1 MRTPSNRIFSGSR
14 CSMVVVTT
22 MTLISLFAC
31 QGKNSD
37 QLSDEVSPQFDQVKS
52 QQLGADEYGMRQYTL
67 VLLASGEN
75 QTDDADFINE
85 VMRGHLDNIGLLAS
99 EGKLVVGGPFMQ
111 KEPYRGLFIFATDD
125 LDEARRWVDSDPAVQ
140 ADLLRAELL
149 PWYGS
154 AALMEIPAIHTTI
167 EQVTP

>member
-1 MRTPSNRIFSGSR
+1 MAAVL
-14 CSMVVVTT
+14 SMV
-22 MTLISLFAC
+22 LISLLAC
-31 QGKNSD
+31 QGNNHEGQTD
-37 QLSDEVSPQFDQVKS
+37 GVSSLFDKAKAEKF
-52 QQLGADEYGMRQYTL
+52 GADEYGMRQYTL
-67 VLLASGEN
+67 VLLESGEN
-75 QTDDADFINE
+75 ETDDADFINE

-154 AALMEIPAIHTTI
+154 AALMEVPAIHTTI
-167 EQVTP
+167 KQVTP